1 MRSIKDNSWEF
12 FENASGTDI
21 YEASKALEL
30 SGIDGPSTLY
40 SPQAILDCIFIHR
53 YGEAKRVSYERFI
66 QDLFYDLDISNG
78 SGIDGLSEKEDAILL
93 SILTRTV
100 KSLDDDQLAQ
110 FREALGLTN
119 TSRDAIVREMSAKA
133 ATSDQFRKILPV
145 ISCSMLGL
153 GTDLTLFTSLGVGYF
168 TVSRILG
175 AFVPLAGLFG
185 VTIWSAISLL
195 GKHNKRKAEK
205 ILPAV
210 VVLIR
215 IRRDYYTTFNSAK
228 NAIDYVKALLQTS
241 SSDLEKYAIAMLV
254 SILRADNTYEERNI
268 GDLDRVEAM
277 SGFHADDTV
286 PDRKREVLKPYYK
299 NVEDYLCSFIKG
311 KGDHMKVIEILF
323 PHDQFDGCDHE
334 LKQSVSTLET
344 VEKETDRE
352 EVFSSPRFVELEKRV
367 GQLERILHGIR
378 HNLAP
383 DFANAMNPYRE
394 FMEDPSVPITLEEA
408 KQAERIGSRIVS
420 VIMNA
425 GREEYGK
432 EEIIDLKEEFV
443 AEFKGEPYS
452 VDFGDIPQNARAV
465 FNKIDFET
473 KVLNNIKKNLCQHAF
488 GGVSI
493 DVVPLED
500 RLVRIRIDDENE
512 YWLIR
517 ISNNGA
523 EFPPNV
529 DTQKVW
535 SFGCSFGNQAAE
547 DGGTGMY
554 YLREAVEHFG
564 GSVAFNRLTDG
575 DFTVEYLLKL
585 KKA

>member
-1 MRSIKDNSWEF
+1 MTEIIDSSWEF

-21 YEASKALEL
+21 IEAGKALEL
-30 SGIDGPSTLY
+30 SGIDGSNTSY
-40 SPQAILDCIFIHR
+40 SPQAILGRIFLHR
-53 YGEAKRVSYERFI
+53 YGEAKCVGYERFI
-66 QDLFYDLDISNG
+66 RDLYKDLDIPVE
-78 SGIDGLSEKEDAILL
+78 SGKDGLSEKEDAILL
-93 SILTRTV
+93 SVLARTV
-100 KSLDDDQLAQ
+100 KSLDENQLDQ
-110 FREALGLTN
+110 FKEAVGLTN
-119 TSRDAIVREMSAKA
+119 TNQDAIIREMAAKA

-145 ISCSMLGL
+145 ISCSVLGL
-153 GTDLTLFTSLGVGYF
+153 EADLTLLTSLGVGSF
-168 TVSRILG
+168 MVSRILG
-175 AFVPLAGLFG
+175 AFIPLVGIGGA
-185 VTIWSAISLL
+185 IWSAISLL

-205 ILPAV
+205 MLPVV

-215 IRRDYYTTFNSAK
+215 IRRDYYTTFDSAK
-228 NAIDYVKALLQTS
+228 NAIDYVKAVLQTS
-241 SSDLEKYAIAMLV
+241 SSDLEKYAVAMLV
-254 SILRADNTYEERNI
+254 SILRADNSFEESNI

-277 SGFHADDTV
+277 SGFLANDTV
-286 PDRKREVLKPYYK
+286 PNRKLEVLKPYYK
-299 NVEDYLCSFIKG
+299 NVEGYLCSFIKG

-323 PHDQFDGCDHE
+323 PHGQFDVSDHKF
-334 LKQSVSTLET
+334 KQNESARGA
-344 VEKETDRE
+344 VEKETDTE
-352 EVFSSPRFVELEKRV
+352 DVFSSPRFVELENRV

-394 FMEDPSVPITLEEA
+394 FMEDPSIPITLEEA

-425 GREEYGK
+425 GKEEYGK
-432 EEIIDLKEEFV
+432 EEIINLEEEFV

-452 VDFGDIPQNARAV
+452 VDFAGIPKYARAV

-500 RLVRIRIDDENE
+500 RLVKIRIDNE
-512 YWLIR
+512 KDYWLIR

-523 EFPPNV
+523 EFPSNV
-529 DTQKVW
+529 DTQIVW
-535 SFGCSFGNQAAE
+535 SFGSSFGNQAAE